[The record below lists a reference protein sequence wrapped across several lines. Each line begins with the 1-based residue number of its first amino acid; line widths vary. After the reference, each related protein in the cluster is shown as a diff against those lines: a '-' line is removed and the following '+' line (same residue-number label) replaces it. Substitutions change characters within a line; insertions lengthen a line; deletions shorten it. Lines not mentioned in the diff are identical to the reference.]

1 MNKESKSIIVDDKKF
16 TYYVYSPEEYS
27 KNLPVILF
35 LHGVGERG
43 DNLEDIEKYAL
54 PKYMNLID
62 IPFIVIAP
70 QCFDT
75 NFWDY
80 HLRDVEKIIN
90 IEQKKYCFDKE
101 NIFVCGY
108 SMGAFGAWNYI
119 MQRPELFK
127 GIVSVSGGIMLPIW
141 DTLDLVKDKPILM
154 YHGED
159 DEIIDVNES
168 ISAYGKLKKRGASDI
183 EFRIVYNSNHF
194 ITDDVFSNDYIYEW
208 FKKKT
213 KKRTK

>member
-1 MNKESKSIIVDDKKF
+1 MNKESKSIIVNDKDF
-16 TYYVYSPEEYS
+16 NYYVYSPEEYT
-27 KNLPVILF
+27 KNLPAILF

-43 DNLEDIEKYAL
+43 NNLAGIEKYAL
-54 PKYMNLID
+54 PKYMNLVD

-183 EFRIVYNSNHF
+183 ELRIVYNSNHF

>member
-1 MNKESKSIIVDDKKF
+1 MNKESKSIIVNDKDF
-16 TYYVYSPEEYS
+16 NYYVYSPEEYT
-27 KNLPVILF
+27 KNLPAILF

-43 DNLEDIEKYAL
+43 DNLEDIEAYAL

-62 IPFIVIAP
+62 IPFVVIAP

-90 IEQKKYCFDKE
+90 IEQEKYCFDKE

-119 MQRPELFK
+119 IQRPNLFK

-141 DTLDLVKDKPILM
+141 DMLDIVKDKPILM

-168 ISAYGKLKKRGASDI
+168 ISAYGKLRKRGASDTELKI
-183 EFRIVYNSNHF
+183 IYNGSHF
-194 ITDDVFSNDYIYEW
+194 ISDDVFSDDYIYEW